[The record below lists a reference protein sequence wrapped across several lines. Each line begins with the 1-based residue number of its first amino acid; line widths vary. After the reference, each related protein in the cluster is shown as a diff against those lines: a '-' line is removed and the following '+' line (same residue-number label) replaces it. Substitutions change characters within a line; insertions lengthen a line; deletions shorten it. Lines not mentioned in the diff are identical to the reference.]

1 VFCKKGF
8 EEMVFLWLIMS
19 LDCCYC
25 LNAQETLPEET
36 DDFDD
41 FRLHSAELIHDI
53 IFVVG
58 ATDAF
63 YQV

>member
-1 VFCKKGF
+1 MIV
-8 EEMVFLWLIMS
+8 
-19 LDCCYC
+19 
-25 LNAQETLPEET
+25 QETLPEET

-53 IFVVG
+53 VFVVG

-63 YQV
+63 YQVRHATYCR